1 MVTRPQ
7 ALTDAV
13 IPPIVLSGVVEIGL
27 HLGLSTGSWFAET
40 GLDAERLFDSGSTQV
55 SYDQAATVLR
65 RALRTLPPGPWGMR
79 LGQRDILVSMGLL
92 GVALSSCATLGDALA
107 LGSELH
113 VASGS
118 LVDVDFEIVDGEVV
132 LDLRQRE
139 KDTALEIFLFEE
151 ALCTAVT
158 FMRTMLGVKRSPL
171 SVELSY
177 PATAYAD
184 EYARFFRCPIVF
196 GAGATRM
203 RLSAAL
209 LDHRLPHH
217 HDPTRIVAAA
227 ACRRLISSHNLENDI
242 VTAVETLLEGHVRTP
257 LTVTAVARRLNLSER
272 TLRRQLSSAGEVFS
286 TLRDRVRARC
296 ATVLLHESTL
306 TIDEIAREVG
316 FSDGRE
322 FRRAYIRWT
331 GRSPLAVRNERN

>member
-1 MVTRPQ
+1 MAPQPQ

-27 HLGLSTGSWFAET
+27 HLGLSAGSWFAET
-40 GLDAERLFDSGSTQV
+40 GLDAERLLDSGNAPV

-65 RALRTLPPGPWGMR
+65 RALRALPPGPWGIR
-79 LGQRDILVSMGLL
+79 LGQRDILISMGLL

-113 VASGS
+113 LASGS
-118 LVDVDFEIVDGEVV
+118 LVDVDFEILDGEVV
-132 LDLRQRE
+132 LNLRQRE
-139 KDTALEIFLFEE
+139 TDTALEIFLFEE

-158 FMRTMLGVKRSPL
+158 FLRTMLGAGRSPS

-177 PATAYAD
+177 PAPAYAD
-184 EYARFFRCPIVF
+184 EYARFFRCPVVF

-203 RLSAAL
+203 RVSAAL
-209 LDHRLPHH
+209 LAHRLPHH
-217 HDPTRIVAAA
+217 HEPTRTVAAA
-227 ACRRLISSHNLENDI
+227 ACRQLISSHNVEKDI
-242 VTAVETLLEGHVRTP
+242 VLAVEALLEGHARTP

-272 TLRRQLSSAGEVFS
+272 TLRRQLSSAGEGFS
-286 TLRDRVRARC
+286 TVRDRVRARC
-296 ATVLLHESTL
+296 ATLLLRESTL
-306 TIDEIAREVG
+306 TIDAIAREMG

-331 GRSPLAVRNERN
+331 GRSPLSVRNDRN